1 MFPYDSIAKHFIMN
15 SENGQPLE
23 QKNEDLQFDKNNIST
38 TETQGMTD
46 NEILPDDDPI
56 DQSKQEELATN
67 DVPPLSEVEKQ
78 PKIQE
83 EDRIKEMNERT
94 SIGD

>member
-1 MFPYDSIAKHFIMN
+1 MN